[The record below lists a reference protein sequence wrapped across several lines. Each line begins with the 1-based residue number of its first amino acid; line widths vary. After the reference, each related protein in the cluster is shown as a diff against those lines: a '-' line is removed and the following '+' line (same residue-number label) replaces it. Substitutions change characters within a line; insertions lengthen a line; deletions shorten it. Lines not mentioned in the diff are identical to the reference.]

1 MGKNKKPSRPIQV
14 EDFQGYDAIDMEG
27 DGKQVIAAIVNF
39 ILDNNLTGIAFP
51 IATDEGDLLEVLI
64 SVRLHDEI
72 SSYRKSL
79 T

>member
-1 MGKNKKPSRPIQV
+1 MGKKPSRPIKV
-14 EDFQGYDAIDMEG
+14 EDLGGYDAIDM
-27 DGKQVIAAIVNF
+27 DGNGKECIAAIVNF
-39 ILDNNLTGIAFP
+39 VLDNDLTGVSFP
-51 IATDEGDLLEVLI
+51 IQTDEGDLLEVLI

>member
-1 MGKNKKPSRPIQV
+1 MGKKKPSRPIAV

-39 ILDNNLTGIAFP
+39 ILDNDLTGIAFP
-51 IATDEGDLLEVLI
+51 IATDTGEFLEVLI